1 MTHYLIAPLEKEARK
16 AGYVGMNAFAAKAL
30 GFPYRHKHPEHVVE
44 VKRGYTDAYE
54 KRIIHHEE
62 TEEYFMKNK
71 KYPYKKAHKL
81 ANKFE
86 LKHQPFPAKNT
97 KATLKKLGIIKGG
110 KGKSNAKRVSKSKK
124 KK

>member
-1 MTHYLIAPLEKEARK
+1 MTHYIIEKLGKKATK

-30 GFPYRHKHPEHVVE
+30 GFPFRHKHPEHTIE
-44 VKRGYTDAYE
+44 VKPGYNDTYR

-62 TEEYFMKNK
+62 TEEYFMKNR

-86 LKHQPFPAKNT
+86 VKHIPFPAKNT
-97 KATLKKLGIIKGG
+97 KETLKKLGIIKGG
-110 KGKSNAKRVSKSKK
+110 KGKSKNKSTGKSKK